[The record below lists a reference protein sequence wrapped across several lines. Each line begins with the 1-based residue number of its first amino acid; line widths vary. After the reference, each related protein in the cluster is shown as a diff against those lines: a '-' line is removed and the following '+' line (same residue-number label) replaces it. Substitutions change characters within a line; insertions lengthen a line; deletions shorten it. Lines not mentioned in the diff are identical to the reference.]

1 MAVQSFKFDVDF
13 LNNLEKPIIYIAKQN
28 KSFIGSVAIYDDL
41 SLTFNLNAYQT
52 ATFKI
57 YRDIN
62 GEHQKY
68 FSDFTENRLIMIQ
81 GIGWYKIHVETNI
94 ENTGISKTI
103 SATSLECVLGYKR
116 LINFQV
122 NSEDLESDDDA
133 DDKYAGTIFY
143 NPGNPNKSLLNRV
156 LNVAPS
162 WSVGHVDSS
171 LVNKQRTFD
180 VDDTDVYSFLTG
192 DVSEAFNCLFI
203 FDTFNQT
210 VSAYDLDNYGEDTS
224 IYVSMDN
231 LAQSMTESINEN
243 SIITCYWVTRNDDVD
258 ISEVNPNGTRKI
270 YNFEYFLPQ
279 MSEGLQAKVSEY
291 DKKYQSLKPNYESI
305 VAEMQTH
312 LEKYQELLTRNP
324 ESATSEDWTL
334 YGLYM
339 LQDRRDSYKAID
351 ETYCAQGMNQPSSI
365 QYQSYLNNKKRL
377 DDVNAE
383 IVVRQSELDKVQ
395 ADYEVV
401 YQQLKNIQSELDMDK
416 WFTKDDWLEL
426 DSYVI
431 EETYSNDNFSIADN
445 TDDSELFSVEK
456 ELYDAAW
463 KDLSKK
469 CRPQY
474 QYSSTLSNV
483 LTIPQFK
490 GFLNYFQLGN
500 FIRMATDYDTVIKL
514 RLISFTVDYN
524 DTSKIDVV
532 FSDAIRVHDIYDDAA
547 SIQAQANSAA
557 MSFQF
562 NKDQYDKTV
571 KQGNFVAEMRKYGL
585 DVATTAIHNSSNQ
598 VQTWDS
604 TGLTFRQWNDER
616 QDYDPEMAKII
627 NNMMVFSD
635 DSMQTVRMGIGKIF
649 LPNGEYSYGINGETI
664 LGKLFCGEYLTL
676 ENDSGTYKFDDVGF
690 VASNGTNTVKIQPGN
705 SGEMLSIYKGSNK
718 QFYITSDGDVE
729 YAGTLQGATG
739 IFSGLLK
746 GGSINIGNN
755 SFVVDENG
763 IFSLAGGRLKFDGK
777 TMTFGS
783 DVTLS
788 WGQITGTSN
797 VASKNDIPTDVSQ
810 LNDTYGQKWS
820 TTVGET
826 WIKTSTVTAQNLNV
840 QNLDATNSSGFVK
853 AKTDNQY
860 AALEVACADDGA
872 GIRIYNGTKNSST
885 GTWSPILSTYSQI
898 SSKAITFYD
907 SSGQGVKLSA
917 LSGLDMANHSINN
930 CLSINLIS
938 DTTPT
943 STSRDSNKAPSY
955 TACASMIDNIKDL
968 IPSSYVSTVSVSSSS
983 STGTKFVHD
992 ASISGNTL
1000 YLTRYAYSA
1009 SDIRLKQNVT
1019 DLPDL
1024 TQIYMQLK
1032 PKKFKYSDVLK
1043 GYSKDWKFGLIAQD
1057 MERLFY
1063 EANIPIEETGLI
1075 TLEQSDSVFNE
1086 DKLVGD
1092 DVVHRINYDQFHAMH
1107 IQMIQKQQKEIEEL
1121 KQEIEKLKEL
1131 INR

>member
-1 MAVQSFKFDVDF
+1 DF

-28 KSFIGSVAIYDDL
+28 KSFIGSVAVYDDL

-68 FSDFTENRLIMIQ
+68 FNDFTENRLIMIQ
-81 GIGWYKIHVETNI
+81 GIGWYKIHVETDI

-103 SATSLECVLGYKR
+103 NATSLECVLGYKR

-143 NPGNPNKSLLNRV
+143 NPGDPNKSLLNRV

-171 LVNKQRTFD
+171 LANKQLTFD
-180 VDDTDVYSFLTG
+180 IDDTDVYSFLTG

-231 LAQSMTESINEN
+231 LAQSMTESIDEN

-279 MSEGLQAKVSEY
+279 MSEGLQSKVSEY
-291 DKKYQSLKPNYESI
+291 NKKYQSLKPNYEAI
-305 VAEMQTH
+305 VVEMQTY
-312 LEKYQELLTRNP
+312 LEKHQELLTRNP

-383 IVVRQSELDKVQ
+383 IVVRQSELNKVQ

-490 GFLNYFQLGN
+490 GFLKYFQLGN
-500 FIRMATDYDTVIKL
+500 FIRMATDYDTVIKM

-524 DTSKIDVV
+524 DTSKIDVT
-532 FSDAIRVHDIYDDAA
+532 FSDAIRVHDIYDDAS

-562 NKDQYDKTV
+562 NKDQYDKSS
-571 KQGNFVAEMRKYGL
+571 KQSNWVAEMRKYGL
-585 DVATTAIHNSSNQ
+585 DVATVQIHNASNQ
-598 VQTWDS
+598 SQTWDK
-604 TGLTFRQWNDER
+604 TGMTFRMWNDQR
-616 QDYDPEMAKII
+616 NDFDPEQIKII
-627 NNMMVFSD
+627 NNQIVFSD
-635 DSMQTVRMGIGKIF
+635 DGFKSSKMAIGKI
-649 LPNGEYSYGINGETI
+649 PIDKNGNTVYAVNAEAI
-664 LGKLFCGEYLTL
+664 LGKLFLGEYLTL
-676 ENDSGTYKFDDVGF
+676 QNNSGTYKFDDAGF
-690 VASNGTNTVKIQPGN
+690 IASSGKNSVKIQPN
-705 SGEMLSIYKGSNK
+705 QSGELFSICKGNNK
-718 QFYITSDGDVE
+718 QFYVDSDGNVHFKGDLTGSS
-729 YAGTLQGATG
+729 GT
-739 IFSGLLK
+739 FSGNIS
-746 GGSINIGNN
+746 GGSINIGNGT
-755 SFVVDENG
+755 FTVDKNG
-763 IFSLAGGRLKFDGK
+763 NMYASSG
-777 TMTFGS
+777 TF
-783 DVTLS
+783 
-788 WGQITGTSN
+788 TGTIYCS
-797 VASKNDIPTDVSQ
+797 SGTIGGWTI
-810 LNDTYGQKWS
+810 G
-820 TTVGET
+820 
-826 WIKTSTVTAQNLNV
+826 
-840 QNLDATNSSGFVK
+840 TNSL
-853 AKTDNQY
+853 Y
-860 AALEVACADDGA
+860 ANA
-872 GIRIYNGTKNSST
+872 
-885 GTWSPILSTYSQI
+885 
-898 SSKAITFYD
+898 
-907 SSGQGVKLSA
+907 
-917 LSGLDMANHSINN
+917 
-930 CLSINLIS
+930 
-938 DTTPT
+938 T
-943 STSRDSNKAPSY
+943 STSLGVFDSVLMPGQLSFKNYSDQKTLIINPVNIAW
-955 TACASMIDNIKDL
+955 DNGGLTKITESSITTTDLSTTDLSFVRGSNPKITWTGQLSFATDLNVHFSKTPYVDNSSDGYNGYVAKSSWVKDKFAL
-968 IPSSYVSTVSVSSSS
+968 KTSLSSYL
-983 STGTKFVHD
+983 TKSD
-992 ASISGNTL
+992 ANTSYAPKEHSHPKYTTESKVRSIVRSMVKSK
-1000 YLTRYAYSA
+1000 YL
-1009 SDIRLKQNVT
+1009 N
-1019 DLPDL
+1019 
-1024 TQIYMQLK
+1024 
-1032 PKKFKYSDVLK
+1032 
-1043 GYSKDWKFGLIAQD
+1043 
-1057 MERLFY
+1057 
-1063 EANIPIEETGLI
+1063 
-1075 TLEQSDSVFNE
+1075 
-1086 DKLVGD
+1086 
-1092 DVVHRINYDQFHAMH
+1092 
-1107 IQMIQKQQKEIEEL
+1107 
-1121 KQEIEKLKEL
+1121 
-1131 INR
+1131 